1 MKILISLFFLSFVV
15 FACDQVKTAQNTD
28 AKVQTP
34 KEKVVANKMLT
45 FEIQGMS
52 CEMMC
57 GGSIRQELS
66 ETNAVEK
73 CEFDFEDDRRT
84 NIVAVSYDQK
94 KTTAKELIKI
104 VTKMNEGQ
112 FKVGKSDEHDIS
124 INIKATIKDLPAPVI
139 EDTKS

>member
-1 MKILISLFFLSFVV
+1 MKILITLFFVSLIV
-15 FACDQVKTAQNTD
+15 FACDQVKTAKNDDKT
-28 AKVQTP
+28 VQTT

-73 CEFDFEDDRRT
+73 CEFDFEDERKT
-84 NIVAVSYDQK
+84 NIVTVSYDQK

-124 INIKATIKDLPAPVI
+124 ISIKATIKDVPAAVA

>member
-1 MKILISLFFLSFVV
+1 MKNLISLFFLSLVL
-15 FACDQVKTAQNTD
+15 FACDQVKTAEKTD
-28 AKVQTP
+28 DKVQTP